1 MKYLLA
7 VSKILACLAVIALL
21 MNGCAAIFKGSNEQ
35 VYMNSDPA
43 GAKIYVNGAL
53 MGSTPVMLELKS
65 NKTYNIEFRM
75 DGYETKTYTL
85 TNHLGAGWVI
95 LDVLCGLLPVVVD
108 AVTGAWYGL
117 DQDNIYLQLESKY

>member
-1 MKYLLA
+1 MKHLLTA
-7 VSKILACLAVIALL
+7 GKILACLAVIALFIH
-21 MNGCAAIFKGSNEQ
+21 GCATIFKGSNEQ
-35 VYMNSDPA
+35 VYVNSDPA

-65 NKTYNIEFRM
+65 SKTYNVEFRM
-75 DGYETKTYTL
+75 DGYESKTYTL

-95 LDVLCGLLPVVVD
+95 LDVLCGLVPVVID

-117 DQDNIYLQLESKY
+117 DQDNIYLQLEAK